1 MNRLRNV
8 GLLGFVLA
16 TCAAIIAAG
25 GGWPFLGRPVAIAYL
40 ALWLVWW
47 LAIALGRQRGVES
60 EYDRSQAGIL
70 VLGILALVVL
80 IVAVPWEYGRFSGP
94 IPRDGW
100 LAWMGLALF
109 ALGIGLQVAAFRSL
123 RGMYTSRLGIQPE
136 HRLVSSGPYRV
147 IRHPGYLCNIL
158 CLAGIGLAMSSL
170 LGLGVSLAVIPLIL
184 ARIRQEESM
193 LLAEFGDAYRQYQSR
208 TRRFIP
214 GLF

>member
-1 MNRLRNV
+1 
-8 GLLGFVLA
+8 VLA
-16 TCAAIIAAG
+16 TCVAIIAAG

-60 EYDRSQAGIL
+60 KYDRSQAGIIA
-70 VLGILALVVL
+70 LGILALVAL
-80 IVAVPWEYGRFSGP
+80 IVVVPWEYGRFSGP
-94 IPRDGW
+94 LPRDSW
-100 LAWMGLALF
+100 LAWMGLAVF

-136 HRLVSSGPYRV
+136 HRLVSSGPYHW
-147 IRHPGYLCNIL
+147 IRHPGYLSNLL
-158 CLAGIGLAMSSL
+158 CLLGIGLAMSSL

-193 LLAEFGDAYRQYQSR
+193 LLAEFGDAYREYQSR
-208 TRRFIP
+208 THRFIP

>member
-1 MNRLRNV
+1 VNRLRNV

>member
-1 MNRLRNV
+1 VSRLRTV
-8 GLLGFVLA
+8 GLFGFVLA

-25 GGWPFLGRPVAIAYL
+25 GGWPFLGRPVAIVYL

-60 EYDRSQAGIL
+60 KCDRSQAGIM

-147 IRHPGYLCNIL
+147 IRHPGYLSNIL

-170 LGLGVSLAVIPLIL
+170 LGLGVSVAVIPLVL

-193 LLAEFGDAYRQYQSR
+193 LQAEFGDAYREYRSR
-208 TRRFIP
+208 THRFIP

>member
-1 MNRLRNV
+1 MSGLRTA

-16 TCAAIIAAG
+16 TCVAIIAAG

-60 EYDRSQAGIL
+60 KYDRSQAGIIA
-70 VLGILALVVL
+70 LGILALVAL
-80 IVAVPWEYGRFSGP
+80 IVVVPWEYGRFSGP
-94 IPRDGW
+94 LPRDSW
-100 LAWMGLALF
+100 LAWMGLAVF

-136 HRLVSSGPYRV
+136 HRLVSSGPYHW
-147 IRHPGYLCNIL
+147 IRHPGYLSNLL
-158 CLAGIGLAMSSL
+158 CLLGIGLAMSSL

-193 LLAEFGDAYRQYQSR
+193 LLAEFGDAYREYQSR
-208 TRRFIP
+208 THRFIP